1 MIADKSQVELV
12 EDMMP
17 VDLEDDSHDLVG
29 RSGVHMTMEVCIDIP
44 ERDNVIGSWDRAEC
58 RSLSPET

>member
-17 VDLEDDSHDLVG
+17 VDLEDDNHDLVG
-29 RSGVHMTMEVCIDIP
+29 RSGAHMTMEVCIDIP
-44 ERDNVIGSWDRAEC
+44 ECDNVIGSWDHAEC
-58 RSLSPET
+58 RSLSPDT